1 MRILIIGH
9 SVLDYVE
16 YEGTTTI
23 QPGGIFYTA
32 TGFTSQKSASDKFYL
47 LTYTDDKTDKYFS
60 SVFSQFDLTYSQ
72 KIGSIPTVH
81 LNVFDDKEREE
92 RFENFS
98 NELSIKHISNFKQ
111 FDGIFINMISGND
124 IAISDLEFI
133 RKNYGGKIYL
143 DVHALSKGTDEKGNR
158 RFRKVPELERWLK
171 SVNIIQ
177 ANEFELDTISEG
189 KDEFEKAKFVLELG
203 PEILIITKGD
213 KGVRAFYKNDT
224 EIASIFL
231 SAEKVNSVNK
241 VGCGDIFGTYFFYS
255 YIDNQN
261 LTNALKAA
269 NKAGAI
275 ATLYSST
282 NNFINLKEDFGK

>member
-9 SVLDYVE
+9 PVLDYVE

-32 TGFTSQKSASDKFYL
+32 AGFASQKSASDKFYL
-47 LTYTDDKTDKYFS
+47 LTCTDDKTDKYFS

-72 KIGSIPTVH
+72 KTGLIPTVF
-81 LNVFDDKEREE
+81 LKIFDEKEREE

-98 NELSIKHISNFKQ
+98 DALSTKNITNFNQ

-133 RKNYGGKIYL
+133 RKNYRGKIYL
-143 DVHALSKGTDEKGNR
+143 DVHALSKGADEKGNR
-158 RFRKVPELERWLK
+158 RFRKVPELERWLN

-213 KGVRAFYKNDT
+213 KGVRAFYNNDT
-224 EIASIFL
+224 EIASTFL
-231 SAEKVNSVNK
+231 SAEKVNTVNK

-275 ATLYSST
+275 ATSYSST